1 VQGRWKQGLM
11 DEGIGEQEADDWAVC
26 FTPLPD
32 SL

>member
-1 VQGRWKQGLM
+1 M